1 MIRKVEARDAGA
13 INDIYA
19 YYITET
25 AITFETEPLPS
36 GEMLHRIETLAAH
49 GPYFVY
55 EEDGRVLG
63 YCYAHQWKARA
74 AYAHTFEITIYLAHD
89 AKRRGIG
96 TQLLSHLIADCRQC
110 GIHALIACI
119 TEDNSAS
126 IAIHEKFGFRQ
137 VSCYHEVGHKF
148 GRWLGVKDYELIL
161 K

>member
-1 MIRKVEARDAGA
+1 MIRKVEARDARA

-25 AITFETEPLPS
+25 TITFETEPLPP
-36 GEMLHRIETLAAH
+36 GEMLHRIETFAAH

-63 YCYAHQWKARA
+63 YCYAHQWKPRA
-74 AYAHTFEITIYLAHD
+74 AYAHSFEITIYLAHD
-89 AKRRGIG
+89 ALHRGIG
-96 TQLLSHLIADCRQC
+96 TQLLNHLIADCRQR

-119 TEDNSAS
+119 TEGNEAS

-137 VSCYHEVGHKF
+137 ASCYREVGYKF
-148 GRWLGVKDYELIL
+148 GRWLDVTDYELIL